1 MRNNK
6 GFTLIEVM
14 IVVVI
19 IGILAAVALPNYSDY
34 VTRGKIPEA
43 TSALATLRVKLE
55 QYYQD
60 NRTYAGFTDQRIKL
74 GDTCAATVQQ
84 PLKNFELTCAAISA
98 TAFTVAATG
107 TNAMAGFVY
116 TVNERNEKATTG
128 VLSGWTS
135 NATCWVTKKDG
146 SC

>member
-19 IGILAAVALPNYSDY
+19 IGILAAVALPSYSDY

-60 NRTYAGFTDQRIKL
+60 NRTYVGFTDRSIKL
-74 GDTCAATVQQ
+74 GDTCAAATQQ
-84 PLKNFELTCAAISA
+84 PLRNFELTCTAISA
-98 TAFTVAATG
+98 TAFTVTATG
-107 TNAMAGFVY
+107 TDTMAGFVY

-135 NATCWVTKKDG
+135 NSGCWVTKKDG

>member
-19 IGILAAVALPNYSDY
+19 IGILAAVALPSYSDY
-34 VTRGKIPEA
+34 VTRGKIPGA
-43 TSALATLRVKLE
+43 VSGLADMQVKME

-60 NRTYAGFTDQRIKL
+60 NRTYTSGGAACGAALPTAKEFTF
-74 GDTCAATVQQ
+74 TCTASASAYTV
-84 PLKNFELTCAAISA
+84 T
-98 TAFTVAATG
+98 ATG
-107 TNAMAGFVY
+107 TGAMTGFVY
-116 TVNERNEKATTG
+116 TVDQANVRATTG